1 MQNINIEYVIKV
13 LIVVLPSLA
22 VHELAHAF
30 TAYKFGDT
38 TAKDM
43 GRLTLNPIAHID
55 FFGTIILPIL
65 VGFGYAKPVPVNF
78 SVLTRLQIVLVAIAG
93 PASNLCLATIL
104 ALSYHIL
111 PVANIPILKYF
122 LLLGVQ
128 LNIVFAVFNL
138 IPIPPLDGSR
148 LIYASLRTPKAMRF
162 YSHFSQV
169 SMILLVGL
177 MYLSFSGR
185 FNFFGMVID
194 PVIGFFFRLFQLS
207 S

>member
-1 MQNINIEYVIKV
+1 MPHINIEAVIIT
-13 LIVVLPSLA
+13 LLAALPSLA

-30 TAYKFGDT
+30 TAYKFGDN

-43 GRLTLNPIAHID
+43 GRLTINPIAHID

-78 SVLTRLQIVLVAIAG
+78 SILSRLQIVLVALAG
-93 PASNLCLATIL
+93 PFSNLLLATIL
-104 ALSYHIL
+104 ALLYHVL

-148 LIYASLRTPKAMRF
+148 LIYASIRTPKAMRI

-169 SMILLVGL
+169 SMMILVGL
-177 MYLSFSGR
+177 IFLSYSGR
-185 FNFFGMVID
+185 FDFFARVID
-194 PVIGFFFRLFQLS
+194 PVIGFFFKLFQLS